1 MAAKVYP
8 LAVYTADHG
17 LAWTYP
23 RGEIAFAELDACRTA
38 FGPLPDFD
46 AGDKGFEGVWARG
59 NKVFV
64 LRCQS
69 VSAWD
74 FRGRDATYLA
84 VTWMDRAEA
93 ASTNFERLIDAEALR
108 LPSKNPPP
116 FFEVDA
122 ETNASPTVAD
132 PDPILRDGFAR
143 AGAIIAGQPT
153 DAVVAIKRTEGSR
166 LVSCTVRRAP
176 QEAFSPFAGPGDS
189 AFEAAT
195 PAPPPARPDLSA
207 VVAALS
213 VALFLTLAL
222 ATAFGFKW
230 WQTEK
235 ELNKTKVELRL
246 LQEESGCVP
255 WRPLNLY
262 FGNYLIHTFRKG
274 ADNG

>member
-59 NKVFV
+59 DKVFV

-84 VTWMDRAEA
+84 VTWMDRVEA
-93 ASTNFERLIDAEALR
+93 AATDFERLLAAEALR
-108 LPSKNPPP
+108 VPAKNPPP

-122 ETNASPTVAD
+122 ETNECPTVVT
-132 PDPILRDGFAR
+132 PVPILRDGFAR
-143 AGAIIAGQPT
+143 VRAIIAGQPT
-153 DAVVAIKRTEGSR
+153 DAVVAIKRTDGGR
-166 LVSCTVRRAP
+166 LASCTVRRASQGP
-176 QEAFSPFAGPGDS
+176 FAPFAGLGVPSIED
-189 AFEAAT
+189 AT
-195 PAPPPARPDLSA
+195 PAPPPARPDLSP
-207 VVAALS
+207 VVVALS
-213 VALFLTLAL
+213 VALFLSLAVGAAL
-222 ATAFGFKW
+222 GFKW

-235 ELNKTKVELRL
+235 ELDETKVELRL
-246 LQEESGCVP
+246 LQKGF
-255 WRPLNLY
+255 Y
-262 FGNYLIHTFRKG
+262 FDNYLIHTF
-274 ADNG
+274 

>member
-46 AGDKGFEGVWARG
+46 AGDKGFEGVWAKG
-59 NKVFV
+59 DKVFV

-84 VTWMDRAEA
+84 VTWMDRVEA
-93 ASTNFERLIDAEALR
+93 PLTDFERLIDAEALL

-122 ETNASPTVAD
+122 ETNAIPTVSE

-195 PAPPPARPDLSA
+195 PASPPARPDLSP
-207 VVAALS
+207 VVVALS
-213 VALFLTLAL
+213 VALFLSLAVGAAL
-222 ATAFGFKW
+222 GFKW
-230 WQTEK
+230 WRTEK
-235 ELNKTKVELRL
+235 ELNKVKEELDKTKVELRR
-246 LQEESGCVP
+246 LQEGKEG
-255 WRPLNLY
+255 
-262 FGNYLIHTFRKG
+262 
-274 ADNG
+274 

>member
-59 NKVFV
+59 DKVFV

-84 VTWMDRAEA
+84 VTWMDRVEA
-93 ASTNFERLIDAEALR
+93 AATDFERLLAAEALR
-108 LPSKNPPP
+108 VPAKNPPP

-122 ETNASPTVAD
+122 ETNECPTVAD
-132 PDPILRDGFAR
+132 PDPILKDGFAS
-143 AGAIIAGQPT
+143 AGAIIAGQPA

-166 LVSCTVRRAP
+166 LASCSVRSPSVA
-176 QEAFSPFAGPGDS
+176 PFATLGIPSVEGAPS
-189 AFEAAT
+189 
-195 PAPPPARPDLSA
+195 APPTARPDLSP
-207 VVAALS
+207 VVLALS
-213 VALFLTLAL
+213 VALFLSLAL
-222 ATAFGFKW
+222 ATALGFKW

-235 ELNKTKVELRL
+235 ELDKVKEEFDKVKVELRR
-246 LQEESGCVP
+246 LQGERDGRCDP
-255 WRPLNLY
+255 WRLMDFY
-262 FGNYLIHTFRKG
+262 FDNYLIHTF
-274 ADNG
+274 